1 MRLLNKH
8 IIEEQLLDRQ
18 ELLNHL
24 LLMLIDKW
32 LICRKPEELEMNLE
46 HKVI

>member
-1 MRLLNKH
+1 MKLQNKH
-8 IIEEQLLDRQ
+8 IIEEQLLDKQR
-18 ELLNHL
+18 LLSHL

-46 HKVI
+46 HRVI

>member
-8 IIEEQLLDRQ
+8 IIEEQLLDRH
-18 ELLNHL
+18 ELLNLL
-24 LLMLIDKW
+24 LLMLTDKW
-32 LICRKPEELEMNLE
+32 LTCRKLEELEMNLE